1 MAKLKVQKDGPYLL
15 EGAELIDWNGAPY
28 PHADGPIALCRCGA
42 SKKKPFCDGTHTKI
56 GFKASES
63 AEEVKK

>member
-15 EGAELIDWNGAPY
+15 EGAEVVDWNGMEY
-28 PHADGPIALCRCGA
+28 PHGPGPIALCRCGA
-42 SKKKPFCDGTHTKI
+42 SKNRPFCDGTHTKI